1 MRCSDDAIG
10 KDADSPARGETD
22 AEEAIGA
29 SDEEE
34 AAGVDA
40 SPIVPDAGSS
50 GRARG
55 AGALGGTLARTLV
68 MAAATASEMDSAVNV
83 GGATDD
89 DGIGAENAEVYV
101 ADVR

>member
-10 KDADSPARGETD
+10 KDADSPARGVTD

-34 AAGVDA
+34 TAGVDA

-50 GRARG
+50 GRVRA
-55 AGALGGTLARTLV
+55 AGALGGTLARTLD
-68 MAAATASEMDSAVNV
+68 MAAATASEMDSAVSV

-101 ADVR
+101 DDVR